1 MNFII
6 RILHFKTQEVLVYDK
21 LQNAIHD
28 GFSFVDLYAK
38 KKEALKGGSD
48 VVAIK
53 TLTKKDTVTIN
64 REIDLAS
71 QTNLKS

>member
-1 MNFII
+1 M
-6 RILHFKTQEVLVYDK
+6 HTEVGH
-21 LQNAIHD
+21 AIHG

-48 VVAIK
+48 VVVIK
-53 TLTKKDTVTIN
+53 TLTKKDVVTIN

-71 QTNLKS
+71 QTNLK